1 MLRKAG
7 VVFCALWGVAIILF
21 PFYKAMPIGL
31 VPVALGAAAGLVIS
45 SARQRITQRLMAHGG
60 ARFVI
65 GATACALLLRAGGAT
80 YFPLEPANDHEMFYR
95 LAASVAAGTGYG
107 WGYGPTAF
115 FPPGMP
121 LLLAAVFAVAGT
133 GPVVAK
139 AVGLLAGTALVPA
152 SYAFARGLAPEA
164 VARWTAVLVALSPTL
179 VAYSATVG
187 YEPVL
192 AMVVLAW
199 ARLTW
204 SHGARRDGGTGRAAA
219 MGLLCGI
226 GTLIKP
232 ICLLLPAISLGV
244 WAAWRA
250 PLARSVA
257 AASVAT
263 LLMFAVVLPWTVRN
277 WLALGH
283 PVLVSTNG
291 GVVLYSANHTGSR
304 GIATPVS
311 PLPGEVDEVSRDRVR
326 QRAATEWIGSHPGEF
341 LGLMVPKAVYGWGTT
356 SSIMS
361 FVSYDRLPPR
371 HEDAW
376 KALLNVGWGALY
388 VWCALA
394 AWRTRVWA
402 DRRLA
407 PALVFVLY
415 LFAVHLVYEALS
427 RHHVTVLPVLSLTAA
442 AWLASSGP
450 RRASDDS
457 HENGASTSS

>member
-1 MLRKAG
+1 MLWAG
-7 VVFCALWGVAIILF
+7 GAVFCAVWGVAIILF

-31 VPVALGAAAGLVIS
+31 LPVALGAIGGIAIS
-45 SARQRITQRLMAHGG
+45 STRQRLTRSLMTHRTAI
-60 ARFVI
+60 FVT
-65 GATACALLLRAGGAT
+65 GVTACALLLRAAGAM
-80 YFPLEPANDHEMFYR
+80 YFPLAPANDHEMFYR
-95 LAASVAAGTGYG
+95 LAVSVVSGTGYG

-121 LLLAAVFAVAGT
+121 LLLAAVFAVTGT
-133 GPVVAK
+133 SPIVAK
-139 AVGLLAGTALVPA
+139 AVGLIAGTALVPV
-152 SYAFARGLAPEA
+152 SYAFARGLAPEP
-164 VARWTAVLVALSPTL
+164 VARWTAALVALSPTL

-187 YEPVL
+187 YEPLL
-192 AMVVLAW
+192 AIVVLGW

-204 SHGARRDGGTGRAAA
+204 SLGARPEGGIGRAAA
-219 MGLLCGI
+219 MGILCGV

-232 ICLLLPAISLGV
+232 ICLLLPAISVGL
-244 WAAWRA
+244 WTAWRA
-250 PLARSVA
+250 PLGRSVGA
-257 AASVAT
+257 AAVAG
-263 LLMFAVVLPWTVRN
+263 LLMLVVVLPWTARN
-277 WLALGH
+277 WRALGH

-304 GIATPVS
+304 GIATPVE

-326 QRAATEWIGSHPGEF
+326 QRAAVDRIRAHPAEF
-341 LGLMVPKAVYGWGTT
+341 LALMVPKAVYGWGTT

-371 HEDAW
+371 QEDAW

-402 DRRLA
+402 DPRLA

-427 RHHVTVLPVLSLTAA
+427 RHHVTALPVLSLTAA
-442 AWLASSGP
+442 AWLSSNGP
-450 RRASDDS
+450 RGASDDA
-457 HENGASTSS
+457 HEYGASTSS